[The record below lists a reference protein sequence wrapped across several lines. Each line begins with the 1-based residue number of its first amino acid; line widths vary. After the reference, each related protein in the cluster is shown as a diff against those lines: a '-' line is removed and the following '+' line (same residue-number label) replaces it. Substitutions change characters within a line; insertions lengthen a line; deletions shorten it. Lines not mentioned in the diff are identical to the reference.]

1 MQSKDSSR
9 AVEEKSLKTY
19 FESYI
24 PGLASQF
31 MKLYIK
37 NSKFVFILQEHK
49 SRTEATVSKKKE
61 G

>member
-31 MKLYIK
+31 MNVYIK
-37 NSKFVFILQEHK
+37 NSKFVFILYEHK
-49 SRTEATVSKKKE
+49 SRT
-61 G
+61 

>member
-9 AVEEKSLKTY
+9 AAEEDPLKIY

-31 MKLYIK
+31 RKAYIK
-37 NSKFVFILQEHK
+37 NSEFIFIFY
-49 SRTEATVSKKKE
+49 
-61 G
+61 